1 MGHYSEYL
9 DRQMSFQELTSERK
23 LQLRRISELR
33 GGRDVLVFAAD
44 MNKANAAI
52 SIGYADILPFGDQ
65 LQNLTGTSIDLLLET
80 PGGSGEVAEDIVRL
94 LRDKY
99 EDVAVIIPGWAKSAG
114 TIMAMAANEILM
126 EPASALGP
134 IDAQLAWQGKF
145 FSADA
150 LLEGI
155 DKIKKEV
162 EQTGVLNKA
171 YIPIL
176 QGISPGE
183 IQSAEN
189 ALAFAKELVT
199 EWLARYK
206 FKNWTVHASTGNPVA
221 PEDKKARAEEIAG
234 RLCNHGHWLT
244 HGRSIK
250 LNNLR
255 EEMRLQ
261 VTDYSQAPDLAE
273 AIRRYYTLLQMTFA
287 TNIYKVFETPLSQI
301 YRFLVPPTAAPQPA
315 PQGQPQGNVAIVEV
329 TCLQCKAVSKIQA
342 NLGQPHPLQEGC
354 VPFPVADNQFA
365 CPRCGTQINLSDLRR
380 QIEAQSRQ
388 PVVT

>member
-1 MGHYSEYL
+1 MGYYSEYI
-9 DRQMSFQELTSERK
+9 DRQMSFQDLTSERK
-23 LQLRRISELR
+23 RQLTRISEIR
-33 GGRDVLVFAAD
+33 GGRDILVFASD

-52 SIGYADILPFGDQ
+52 SIGYADILPIGDQ
-65 LQNLTGTSIDLLLET
+65 LQNLTGASIDLILET

-99 EDVAVIIPGWAKSAG
+99 EDVGVIIPGWAKSAG

-155 DKIKKEV
+155 EKIKREV

-199 EWLARYK
+199 GWLASYK
-206 FKNWTVHASTGNPVA
+206 FKNWSIHTSTGQPVS
-221 PEDKKARAEEIAG
+221 PEDKKQRAEEIAG
-234 RLCNHGHWLT
+234 KLCNHGHWLT

-250 LNNLR
+250 LSNLR
-255 EEMRLQ
+255 DEMRLQ
-261 VTDYSQAPDLAE
+261 ITDYS
-273 AIRRYYTLLQMTFA
+273 
-287 TNIYKVFETPLSQI
+287 
-301 YRFLVPPTAAPQPA
+301 
-315 PQGQPQGNVAIVEV
+315 
-329 TCLQCKAVSKIQA
+329 
-342 NLGQPHPLQEGC
+342 
-354 VPFPVADNQFA
+354 
-365 CPRCGTQINLSDLRR
+365 
-380 QIEAQSRQ
+380 
-388 PVVT
+388 